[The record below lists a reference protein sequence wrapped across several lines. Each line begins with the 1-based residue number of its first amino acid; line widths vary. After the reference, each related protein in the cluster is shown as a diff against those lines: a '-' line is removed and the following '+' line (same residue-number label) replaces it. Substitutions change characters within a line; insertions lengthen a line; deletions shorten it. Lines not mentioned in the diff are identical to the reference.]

1 MNKVVLVGA
10 GGKMG
15 CRITDNVKNSSIYQ
29 VSYLEVGQ
37 AGIERLQ
44 QRGVSV
50 SKPEEVLP
58 GADMVIFAVPDIY
71 IGKVAAGIV
80 PQMKPGSIGIC
91 LDPAAPLAGHLPTRP
106 DISYFVS
113 HPAHPSVFNWE
124 PDEKTHFDYFGGIAA
139 KQAIV
144 CALMQG
150 PEEHYA
156 IGEALA
162 KAMYAPVFRSHRIT
176 VEHMGILEPAMSETF
191 MSTLTKLMREGLDE
205 VVSRGVPKEAAWD
218 FFLGHLNIQLGVLF
232 DQLPGAVFSDAA
244 YKAMDIGR
252 PLIVKED
259 WKQIFEPAS
268 VKQQIESITKA

>member
-1 MNKVVLVGA
+1 MKKVVLVGA

-15 CRITDNVKNSSIYQ
+15 CRITDNMKHSTNYQ
-29 VSYLEVGQ
+29 MSYLEVGQ

-44 QRGVSV
+44 TRGVTV
-50 SKPEEVLP
+50 SQPEQVVP
-58 GADMVIFAVPDIY
+58 QADLVIFAVPDIH
-71 IGKVAAGIV
+71 IGKVTDSIV
-80 PQMKPGSIGIC
+80 PQMKPGSIGVC
-91 LDPAAPLAGHLPTRP
+91 LDPAAPLAGHLPKRA
-106 DISYFVS
+106 DISYFVT

-150 PEEHYA
+150 PEEHYKV
-156 IGEALA
+156 GEDLA
-162 KAMYAPVFRSHRIT
+162 KAMYAPVFRAHRIT
-176 VEHMGILEPAMSETF
+176 VEQMGILEPAMSETF

-205 VVSRGVPKEAAWD
+205 VVKRGVPQEAAWD

-259 WKQIFEPAS
+259 WKQIFEPEN
-268 VKQQIESITKA
+268 VKQQIDSITKA

>member
-15 CRITDNVKNSSIYQ
+15 CRITDNIKNSSTYQ

-44 QRGVSV
+44 QRGISV

-58 GADMVIFAVPDIY
+58 QADMVIFAVPDIY
-71 IGKVAAGIV
+71 IGKVAASIV
-80 PQMKPGSIGIC
+80 PQMKSGSIGIC
-91 LDPAAPLAGHLPTRP
+91 LDPAAPLAGHLPKRE

-156 IGEALA
+156 IGESLA

-176 VEHMGILEPAMSETF
+176 VEQMGILEPAMSETF

-205 VVSRGVPKEAAWD
+205 VVRKGVPKEAAWD

-259 WKQIFEPAS
+259 WKQIFEPES
-268 VKQQIESITKA
+268 VKQQIESITKS